1 MLRHGL
7 GRQNIEISDH
17 LIDLLQKLQSR
28 GSAQRVNQFLPAAL
42 QLLVAQFGE
51 LDRIGLS
58 AGRSSQNRPP
68 VDTRQVLIP
77 LESLIRISSG

>member
-42 QLLVAQFGE
+42 QPLVAQFGE

-58 AGRSSQNRPP
+58 AAGAVRIGRRLTPGRS
-68 VDTRQVLIP
+68 LIP
-77 LESLIRISSG
+77 LESLMRISSG